1 MVLRFILAGKLT
13 TAAMGM
19 SPLTAMAAPA
29 DCPANGS
36 ADVGVPCVQD
46 PEPAP
51 APPPPVVRVALC
63 QDGAYSFT
71 QHTNN
76 QGTCAKHGGVAQW
89 LTGN

>member
-1 MVLRFILAGKLT
+1 MVLRFILACALT

-19 SPLTAMAAPA
+19 SPLTAMAAPG
-29 DCPANGS
+29 DCPAPDS
-36 ADVGVPCVQD
+36 PDVGVQCVQD

-51 APPPPVVRVALC
+51 LPPVVRVALC

-71 QHTNN
+71 QHTNF

-89 LTGN
+89 MTGN